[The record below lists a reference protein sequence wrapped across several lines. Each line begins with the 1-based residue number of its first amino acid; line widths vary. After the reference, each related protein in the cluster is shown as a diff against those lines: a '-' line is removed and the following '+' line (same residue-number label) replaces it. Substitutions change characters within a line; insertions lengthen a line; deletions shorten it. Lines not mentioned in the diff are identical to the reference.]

1 MSVMTSCLKVWINKM
16 GLYDRDYS
24 QDGYR
29 AAHRFSPSRIGFPSL
44 TPIVKILLIINCVV
58 FALQLLGGD
67 RLLTD
72 WFAVWPRTIS
82 MGLLQ
87 VWRYVTYQFLHDTR
101 GLRHI
106 FFNML
111 ALYMFGTMLERHWG
125 RERFLVFYLT
135 CGVVGGLT
143 YPFLLLVNVLNPPA
157 VAQLIGASGS
167 ILGILAACAMLF
179 PRMNVYIWGILPVRI
194 WVLALVFALG
204 AFLTIQREGPNAGG
218 EAAHLGGLAAGAL
231 FVLFQGRGEQFVS
244 QVQKGR
250 WERKMVAEKNL
261 EAQVDQILHKV
272 QESGI
277 HSLTHAERA
286 ILKRATEAEQRR
298 SK

>member
-1 MSVMTSCLKVWINKM
+1 M
-16 GLYDRDYS
+16 GIYDRDYS

-29 AAHRFSPSRIGFPSL
+29 TPYRFGASRIGFPSL
-44 TPIVKILLIINCVV
+44 TSMVKILLIINCVV
-58 FALQLLGGD
+58 FVLQLLGGD
-67 RLLTD
+67 RVLTGL
-72 WFAVWPRTIS
+72 FAVWPRTIS

-101 GLRHI
+101 GVGHI

-143 YPFLLLVNVLNPPA
+143 YPLLLLVNVLDPPA
-157 VAQLIGASGS
+157 RQLIGASGS

-179 PRMNVYIWGILPVRI
+179 PRMNVYIWGIFPVPI
-194 WVLALVFALG
+194 WVLALVFALA
-204 AFLTIQREGPNAGG
+204 AFLTIQGDGLNAGG

-231 FVLFQGRGEQFVS
+231 YVLLRGRGEQLVS
-244 QVQKGR
+244 QVRKGR
-250 WERKMVAEKNL
+250 WERKMAAERNL
-261 EAQVDQILHKV
+261 EGQVDQILRKV

-277 HSLTHAERA
+277 HSLTRAERA

-298 SK
+298 SR